1 MKLTVLFCFFA
12 VVAAIAACGGN
23 GANTATT
30 SNKANN
36 SAAIPAPS
44 AAPSVDE
51 MAAGLKLYK
60 ANCAACHRDN
70 GTGGKVTIEGRTM
83 KPDNLTDDRRKAL
96 SDQKILTV
104 MHEGV
109 EDEGMPAFKDKLS
122 EAEMREIV
130 RYVRVELQQMPDTGV
145 ANANSNLTSVNTN
158 AAASNGSA
166 K

>member
-23 GANTATT
+23 PATNATT
-30 SNKANN
+30 SNQAQN
-36 SAAIPAPS
+36 SSATPATS
-44 AAPSVDE
+44 AAPSVDA
-51 MAAGLKLYK
+51 MAAGQKLYK
-60 ANCAACHRDN
+60 ANCAACHRDD

-96 SDQKILTV
+96 SDQKILTFI
-104 MHEGV
+104 HDGI
-109 EDEGMPAFKDKLS
+109 EDEGMPAMKDKLS

-130 RYVRVELQQMPDTGV
+130 RYVRVELQKMPESSVT
-145 ANANSNLTSVNTN
+145 NS
-158 AAASNGSA
+158 AAPASNGNSDT

>member
-1 MKLTVLFCFFA
+1 MFCFFA
-12 VVAAIAACGGN
+12 VVSAIAACGGN
-23 GANTATT
+23 AASNANTSNQAQNSSAT
-30 SNKANN
+30 
-36 SAAIPAPS
+36 PAPS

-51 MAAGLKLYK
+51 MAAAQKLYK

-70 GTGGKVTIEGRTM
+70 GTGGKVTIEGRTIN
-83 KPDNLTDDRRKAL
+83 PDNLTDDRRKAL

-130 RYVRVELQQMPDTGV
+130 RYVRVELQKMPDTGA
-145 ANANSNLTSVNTN
+145 ANANSTTPSVGTN
-158 AAASNGSA
+158 AASANGNSST